1 MREGMSEE
9 EYQKWVEA
17 VIQRTLARKTCRG
30 IQDTPSERIAKL
42 HYPATLEERVTEDD
56 LQLLADMKIGL

>member
-17 VIQRTLARKTCRG
+17 VIQRTLARKTCRD
-30 IQDTPSERIAKL
+30 IQDTPSERIANL
-42 HYPATLEERVTEDD
+42 HYPATLEDRLSEEDRN
-56 LQLLADMKIGL
+56 LLAEMKIGV